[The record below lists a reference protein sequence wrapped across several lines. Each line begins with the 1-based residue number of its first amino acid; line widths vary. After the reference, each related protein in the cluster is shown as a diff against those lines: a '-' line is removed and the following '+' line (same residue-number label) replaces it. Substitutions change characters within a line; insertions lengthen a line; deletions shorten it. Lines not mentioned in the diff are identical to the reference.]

1 MAIRDDFEKSIEWRL
16 DLVIQ
21 LLCLL
26 VDPKKL
32 PTISDQV
39 GLLSERGLTPTEI
52 GKIVGREAN
61 YVSATLKNRKKVKKN
76 VG

>member
-1 MAIRDDFEKSIEWRL
+1 MAMRDGSLESIERRL

-52 GKIVGREAN
+52 GRIVGREAN
-61 YVSATLKNRKKVKKN
+61 YVSAALKNRMKVKKN
-76 VG
+76 A